1 MIHEVSDTRSN
12 PNENLAHAA
21 AVLQKSE
28 HRRNVFNV
36 IYSSQKQYKTQEEIS
51 AKTGLSQVRVLQE
64 TAVLFNN
71 SIITRYRKNGK
82 YVYGKD
88 KFYNQNRKK
97 VLTLATNKAKLS
109 GLSTKSNPKTSV
121 IVKLPIPKQKLRDIF
136 ITLDDITSF
145 SKAKKS
151 KQLSPQPLGELSF
164 KQGIQNIIGEKG
176 KFQDWGGEKND
187 LLTTRITIR
196 GKKKRVAF
204 AFKGK
209 GTSGVL
215 TPKKMGKN
223 GDQIQRLFET
233 SADVFILQYWGSIHE
248 RVLEQMEGWAQLKSY
263 KDEKDIFFGIINGV
277 DSMKIITAY
286 PKQFPSDTV
295 GRKSKK

>member
-1 MIHEVSDTRSN
+1 MVHEVSDTRSN
-12 PNENLAHAA
+12 PGENLAHAA
-21 AVLQKSE
+21 NVLQKSE
-28 HRRNVFNV
+28 PRRNVFNV

-51 AKTGLSQVRVLQE
+51 NKTGLSQVRVLQE

-71 SIITRYRKNGK
+71 SIITRHRKNGK

-97 VLTLATNKAKLS
+97 VIALATNKTKLS
-109 GLSTKSNPKTSV
+109 KLSTKSNPKTSV
-121 IVKLPIPKQKLRDIF
+121 IEKLSIPKQKLQDVF
-136 ITLDDITSF
+136 ITLDEITTF
-145 SKAKKS
+145 SKTQKAKS
-151 KQLSPQPLGELSF
+151 VDPQPLDELSF
-164 KQGIQNIIGEKG
+164 KHGIQNIIGEKG

-187 LLTTRITIR
+187 LLTTLISVR
-196 GKKKRVAF
+196 GKKRRVAF

-215 TPKKMGKN
+215 TPNKMGKN

-233 SADVFILQYWGSIHE
+233 SADVFILQYWGSINE

-263 KDEKDIFFGIINGV
+263 KDEKKIFYGIINGA
-277 DSMKIITAY
+277 DSMKIITSY
-286 PKQFPSDTV
+286 PKQFPSDTIV
-295 GRKSKK
+295 KKSKK